1 MLTNDNSTY
10 SQFQLSDADSSGTT
24 TYLDL
29 IANSDLF
36 LDKLHDLP
44 QDSGRI
50 VKDPNVG
57 EEILDLHQLF
67 IEVINRGG
75 IEKVIMDCKC
85 NEVTGIFNLKTE
97 VKNAAYVLRK
107 TDLKMLFELEHVP
120 SKTAT
125 WHYLKGFTDGKFGNK
140 YFGLNT
146 EMSEIVSPIDA
157 ATAAA
162 NGDEA
167 GTESEAKK
175 SL

>member
-1 MLTNDNSTY
+1 MDKPLRYEQSRTSHNK
-10 SQFQLSDADSSGTT
+10 SDADSSGTT

-107 TDLKMLFELEHVP
+107 TDLKMLFELEHVYFFKEP
-120 SKTAT
+120 MSSFWAFQNCNLALSEGVHRWEVRKQILCN
-125 WHYLKGFTDGKFGNK
+125 HEDGI
-140 YFGLNT
+140 T
-146 EMSEIVSPIDA
+146 
-157 ATAAA
+157 
-162 NGDEA
+162 
-167 GTESEAKK
+167 
-175 SL
+175 